1 MKYCITCQTAN
12 DDYATRCRICN
23 GIFFTNTT
31 TQGTTSS
38 NTSQILCS
46 NCKRYISVVGFVCP
60 HCGYSIESSQRDMN
74 VTRHLKLSHKSG
86 RVIILSNNDIIGRSF
101 NGKEILKSDYYASRT
116 HIKVKQVGK
125 YFELKDL
132 SSGNGFFVNMNPII
146 ENGTAIVSTGD
157 IVKIGVTDF
166 MVEIITP

>member
-1 MKYCITCQTAN
+1 MKYCISCQTAN
-12 DDYATRCRICN
+12 DDHATRCRICN
-23 GIFFTNTT
+23 GMFFTNAT
-31 TQGTTSS
+31 TQGTIPF

-60 HCGYSIESSQRDMN
+60 HCGHSIESSQRDMN
-74 VTRHLKLSHKSG
+74 VTRHLKLTHKSG

-101 NGKEILKSDYYASRT
+101 NGKEILKSDYYTSRT

-125 YFELKDL
+125 YYELKDI
-132 SSGNGFFVNMNPII
+132 SSGNGFLVNMNPVI
-146 ENGTAIVSTGD
+146 ENGTAIVSSGD

-166 MVEIITP
+166 MVDIIT